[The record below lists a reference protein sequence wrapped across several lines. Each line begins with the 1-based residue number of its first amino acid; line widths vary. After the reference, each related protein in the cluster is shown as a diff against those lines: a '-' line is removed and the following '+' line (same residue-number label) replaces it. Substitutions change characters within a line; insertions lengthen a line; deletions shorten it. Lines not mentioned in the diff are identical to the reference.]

1 MPRRKPAPRSRALV
15 RTVKVSAKGQI
26 VLPAEIRAAHGVKQ
40 GDELVLV
47 SDGER
52 ILIEPESRV
61 AAALDEEFA
70 YLAAAAQRSLA
81 ELWDNEA
88 DSIWDQYA

>member
-1 MPRRKPAPRSRALV
+1 MAPRSKTPRRRTLV

-26 VLPAEIRAAHGVKQ
+26 VLPAEMRAAHGVKE

-61 AAALDEEFA
+61 AKALDEEFA
-70 YLAAAAQRSLA
+70 YLAAAAERSLA
-81 ELWDNEA
+81 DLWDNDA
-88 DSIWDQYA
+88 DSVWDRYA